1 MTAKFELGA
10 PLALAA
16 FNLGDLDPMP
26 EAKKPDF

>member
-1 MTAKFELGA
+1 MTAKFEPGA
-10 PLALAA
+10 ALALAA